1 MREFIG
7 LIGSVVLLSGCSLDY
22 DDVVA
27 RESACTTKG
36 GQVIR
41 MYTDHKLN
49 KIHSIRCTVDD
60 VTYLV
65 YPSGKLGGL

>member
-1 MREFIG
+1 MKKFV
-7 LIGSVVLLSGCSLDY
+7 GSVVALVLLSGCSLDY

-27 RESACTTKG
+27 RESACKAKG
-36 GQVIR
+36 GQVVR

-49 KIHSIRCTVDD
+49 KIHSIRCTIDD

-65 YPSGKLGGL
+65 YPSGKLGGF